1 MTKRSRQ
8 TTLNAPNGEADGLEN
23 VDWTFSNADTQYLT
37 HGLHPYPARMIPQ
50 IPATLL
56 NHYKRTGVIDEGDR
70 VYDPFSGS
78 GTTAVEARLHG
89 LHAEANDVNPLA
101 CLLTLAKSTPLDAER
116 LAKARDSLI
125 DGLDEELAELA
136 ETYGAGEDLDVT
148 VPEIRDGWFPEP
160 QLQQLSH
167 IRERIDAL
175 EDEYGQAVARVFRVV
190 LSKTARAVSYQRNG
204 EYKRYRIPE
213 AERGTHDPEVL
224 ALFETELDDAMSRVR
239 EYSQQADPALDTVV
253 HYADSRTAADVADDS
268 ADIVIT
274 SPPYGDHDTTVAYG
288 QFSQDPAIVAGEYSY
303 DEMKSVDK
311 TGLGGSNRK
320 LEPLDELESFSPALA
335 ETLDILREKDG
346 RATDAMEFFRDYF
359 EVMKQ
364 VARVLKPG
372 QPVAWVVA
380 NRTMSRV
387 NVPTHLIT
395 RELCEQVGYDHDVTL
410 PREIPTKTLPW
421 SNAPENVPG
430 QTGELMAKENIVVL
444 RSPD

>member
-8 TTLNAPNGEADGLEN
+8 TTLNAPSGEADGLES

-78 GTTAVEARLHG
+78 GTTAVEAHLHG
-89 LHAEANDVNPLA
+89 LHAETNDVNPLA

-116 LAKARDSLI
+116 LAKAHDSLI

-136 ETYGAGEDLDVT
+136 GTYGAGEDLDVT
-148 VPEIRDGWFPEP
+148 APEIRDGWFPEP

-167 IRERIDAL
+167 IRGRIDAL
-175 EDEYGQAVARVFRVV
+175 ESEYSQAVARVFRVI

-213 AERGTHDPEVL
+213 AERGTHDPEVS
-224 ALFETELDDAMSRVR
+224 ALFETELDDAMSRVT
-239 EYSQQADPALDTVV
+239 EYSQQADPDLDTVV
-253 HYADSRTAADVADDS
+253 HYADSRAAADVADDS

-288 QFSQDPAIVAGEYSY
+288 QFSQDPAIVAGEHSY
-303 DEMKSVDK
+303 EEMKAVDK

-320 LEPLDELESFSPALA
+320 LEPLDGLEGFSPALA
-335 ETLDILREKDG
+335 ETLDALRKKDG
-346 RATDAMEFFRDYF
+346 RATDAMQFFRDYF
-359 EVMKQ
+359 AVMKQ
-364 VARVLKPG
+364 VARVLRPG

-395 RELCEQVGYDHDVTL
+395 RELCEQLGYDHHVTL

-444 RSPD
+444 RSPE